1 MVYNGLKQSS
11 YYLVEY
17 IRRVPPL
24 QHTEN
29 TLRNTSESILN
40 KLLENQFSYE
50 SDQLSSNLFKQKH
63 LPTFS
68 EDRLIITP
76 FLSYKKVVYALFSS
90 FIHLERGTFSCINP
104 FLFFSSPLLLFTLQE
119 ELF

>member
-1 MVYNGLKQSS
+1 MVYNELKQSPF
-11 YYLVEY
+11 YNQEY
-17 IRRVPPL
+17 IRRTPPL
-24 QHTEN
+24 QHNEN

-40 KLLENQFSYE
+40 ELLENQFYYE
-50 SDQLSSNLFKQKH
+50 SDQLSINLFKQKH

-104 FLFFSSPLLLFTLQE
+104 FLFFSSPLSLFTLQE

>member
-1 MVYNGLKQSS
+1 MNFNGLKQSS
-11 YYLVEY
+11 FYNLEY

-29 TLRNTSESILN
+29 SLKNTSESILN

-63 LPTFS
+63 LPTIL
-68 EDRLIITP
+68 EDRLTGTP

-90 FIHLERGTFSCINP
+90 FVHLERGTFSCINP
-104 FLFFSSPLLLFTLQE
+104 FLLFFSPLSLFTLQE

>member
-1 MVYNGLKQSS
+1 MVYNELKQSPC
-11 YYLVEY
+11 YLVEY

-29 TLRNTSESILN
+29 AIRNTSESILN
-40 KLLENQFSYE
+40 KLLEKVFSAKF
-50 SDQLSSNLFKQKH
+50 DLLSSNLFKQKH

-68 EDRLIITP
+68 EDRLTGTP

-90 FIHLERGTFSCINP
+90 FVHLERGTFSCINP
-104 FLFFSSPLLLFTLQE
+104 FLLFFSPLSLFTLQE
-119 ELF
+119 VI